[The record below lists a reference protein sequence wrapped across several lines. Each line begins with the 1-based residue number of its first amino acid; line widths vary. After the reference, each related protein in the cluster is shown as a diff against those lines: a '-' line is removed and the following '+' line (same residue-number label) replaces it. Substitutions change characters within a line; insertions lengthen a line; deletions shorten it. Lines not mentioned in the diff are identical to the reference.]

1 MNVSSEYF
9 GVSVRMPLQK
19 EKYFENYV
27 SHTCIFPLSTMLLQH
42 TSLKKDIWLT
52 TDTTHRIYACLGN
65 IVLERLPKFKTLM
78 FNNSISSVRSSR
90 FFFFLSLLFSQLQR
104 VLSLKL
110 HGHVFI

>member
-42 TSLKKDIWLT
+42 TSLKKIYGSQPIRPIGF
-52 TDTTHRIYACLGN
+52 TH
-65 IVLERLPKFKTLM
+65 VWET
-78 FNNSISSVRSSR
+78 
-90 FFFFLSLLFSQLQR
+90 
-104 VLSLKL
+104 
-110 HGHVFI
+110 